1 VTAFVTLFYSI
12 KTSIQMLTHEVKKML
27 EHIEGVFP
35 YLVKGIQLTL
45 LITIIGVLIG
55 FVIGAFAGIG
65 RLSKNK
71 FINTISTVYVE
82 IIRGTPILVQ
92 ILFIYFGFSDL
103 FGIDLDKITAS
114 IIAIAF
120 NAGAYIAEIVR
131 GAVQSID
138 KGQREAG
145 RSLGLTP
152 AQTMRYII
160 WPQAFKRMI
169 PPLGNQFI
177 ISLKD
182 TSLFSAIAVNEVLY
196 MGKQYATS
204 TFTYF
209 EPYLMVGVFYLAI
222 TIPAMIILRMVERR
236 LDV

>member
-1 VTAFVTLFYSI
+1 MSNHFIDVIPYL
-12 KTSIQMLTHEVKKML
+12 
-27 EHIEGVFP
+27 IEGI
-35 YLVKGIQLTL
+35 KLTL
-45 LITIIGVLIG
+45 LITFVGVAIG
-55 FVIGAFAGIG
+55 FVLGAITGFG

-71 FINTISTVYVE
+71 LIYGITTVYVE

-92 ILFIYFGFSDL
+92 ILFIYFGLSDL
-103 FGIDLDKITAS
+103 MGINLDKITAS
-114 IIAIAF
+114 IIAIAL

-131 GAVQSID
+131 GGVQSID

-152 AQTMRYII
+152 SQTMRYII
-160 WPQAFKRMI
+160 WPQALKRMI
-169 PPLGNQFI
+169 PALGNQFI

-182 TSLFSAIAVNEVLY
+182 TSLFSVIAVGEVLY
-196 MGKQYATS
+196 QGRQYAST

-209 EPYLMVGVFYLAI
+209 EPFFMIAVMYLII
-222 TIPAMIILRMVERR
+222 TIPAMLILRYIERR